1 MELGREKGFDASIF
15 ANDIYIYIAGETYEL
30 GDVFIG
36 VIYPCSREA
45 RTGTFTSLISVALY
59 DDS

>member
-15 ANDIYIYIAGETYEL
+15 ANDINIAGETYEL